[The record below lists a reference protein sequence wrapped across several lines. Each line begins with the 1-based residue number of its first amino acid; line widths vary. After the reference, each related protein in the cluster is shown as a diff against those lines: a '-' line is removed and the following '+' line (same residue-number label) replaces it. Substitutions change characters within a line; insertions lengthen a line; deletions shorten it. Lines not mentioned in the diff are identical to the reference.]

1 MSMTE
6 ITPEEALRRSNQARQ
21 VFEMPITQQ
30 TLDFMEKEVMEQ
42 WMACPVRDVE
52 AREALWR
59 MAVTT
64 RKFRELL
71 RGTMES
77 GKIAADQLARK
88 RSFMENAAKAA
99 KSAVNW
105 R

>member
-1 MSMTE
+1 MTQL
-6 ITPEEALRRSNQARQ
+6 TPEEALRRANQAKQ
-21 VFEMPITQQ
+21 VFEQPIVQE
-30 TLDFMEKEVMEQ
+30 TLDFMEREIMEQ
-42 WMACPVRDVE
+42 WTGCPVRDVE

-59 MAVTT
+59 LAVTT

-77 GKIAADQLARK
+77 GKLAADAINRK
-88 RSFMENAAKAA
+88 
-99 KSAVNW
+99 KSAIERIAQAGKNAVNW

>member
-1 MSMTE
+1 M
-6 ITPEEALRRSNQARQ
+6 TPEEALRRSNQARQ
-21 VFEMPITQQ
+21 VFEQPIVKE
-30 TLDFMEKEVMEQ
+30 TLDFMEREIMEQ
-42 WMACPVRDVE
+42 WTGCPVRDVE

-59 MAVTT
+59 MAVSV

-77 GKIAADQLARK
+77 GKLAADEIHRK
-88 RSFMENAAKAA
+88 QTAMDKFKQMAS
-99 KSAVNW
+99 NW

>member
-1 MSMTE
+1 M
-6 ITPEEALRRSNQARQ
+6 TPEEALRRSNQARQ
-21 VFEMPITQQ
+21 VFEQPIVSE
-30 TLDFMEKEVMEQ
+30 TLDFMEREIMEQ
-42 WMACPVRDVE
+42 WTSCPIRDVE

-77 GKIAADQLARK
+77 GKLAAEQIQRK
-88 RSFMENAAKAA
+88 KSALEKAA
-99 KSAVNW
+99 QTFKSATNW

>member
-1 MSMTE
+1 M
-6 ITPEEALRRSNQARQ
+6 TPEEALRRANQAKQ
-21 VFEMPITQQ
+21 VFEQPIVAE
-30 TLDFMEKEVMEQ
+30 TLDFMEREIMEQ
-42 WMACPVRDVE
+42 WTSCPIRDVE

-77 GKIAADQLARK
+77 GKLAADQIARK
-88 RSFMENAAKAA
+88 QTVIERAANVVQ
-99 KSAVNW
+99 SAFGSTQ
-105 R
+105 RR

>member
-1 MSMTE
+1 MTE
-6 ITPEEALRRSNQARQ
+6 RLMSPEEALRRANQARQ
-21 VFEMPITQQ
+21 VFEQPIVAE
-30 TLDFMEKEVMEQ
+30 TLDFMEREVMKA

-52 AREALWR
+52 ARESLWR

-77 GKIAADQLARK
+77 GKLAADEISRK
-88 RSFMENAAKAA
+88 KSFAEKAKAA
-99 KSAVNW
+99 VQTL
-105 R
+105 RR

>member
-1 MSMTE
+1 M
-6 ITPEEALRRSNQARQ
+6 TPEEALRRANQARQ
-21 VFEMPITQQ
+21 VFEQPIVRE
-30 TLDFMEKEVMEQ
+30 TLDFMEREIMEQ
-42 WMACPVRDVE
+42 WTGCPIRDVE

-77 GKIAADQLARK
+77 GKLAADEIQRK
-88 RSFMENAAKAA
+88 KSFADKAKAA
-99 KSAVNW
+99 MQSFG

>member
-1 MSMTE
+1 
-6 ITPEEALRRSNQARQ
+6 
-21 VFEMPITQQ
+21 
-30 TLDFMEKEVMEQ
+30 
-42 WMACPVRDVE
+42 VRDVE

-59 MAVTT
+59 MAVSV

-77 GKIAADQLARK
+77 GKLAADEIHRK
-88 RSFMENAAKAA
+88 KTAMDKFKQMAS
-99 KSAVNW
+99 NW

>member
-1 MSMTE
+1 M
-6 ITPEEALRRSNQARQ
+6 TPEEAQRRATQAGQ
-21 VFEMPITQQ
+21 VFSMPIVTE
-30 TLDFMEKEVMEQ
+30 TLDFMEKEIMEQ
-42 WMACPVRDVE
+42 WTSCPIRDVE

-77 GKIAADQLARK
+77 GKLAADAIARK
-88 RSFMENAAKAA
+88 
-99 KSAVNW
+99 KSALERVATKVTNW

>member
-1 MSMTE
+1 MS
-6 ITPEEALRRSNQARQ
+6 PQDALKRANAAGQLFQNPLMA
-21 VFEMPITQQ
+21 E
-30 TLDFMEKEVMEQ
+30 TLDFMEKEVMEA

-64 RKFRELL
+64 RKFRDLL

-77 GKIAADQLARK
+77 GKIAAEQIRQQEESLAARAS
-88 RSFMENAAKAA
+88 R
-99 KSAVNW
+99 AVANF
-105 R
+105 RR